1 MTTIRSLF
9 RAPLLS
15 TTVAFT
21 FLVATAILAIVFAL
35 TWHIL
40 VRELPFPDAERLV
53 FLWNRYGAKEVQSTM
68 LSAPDFN
75 DYRSLRAFESA
86 AVVQQGN
93 ATLAVGEPRRVSVA
107 RVTPDFF
114 RVFGSNLR
122 FTEPDSVMVSEG
134 LARTLWNAGAPETVI
149 VDGKA
154 LHVAGIVPSTFT
166 IPNDIDLW
174 LPLTLTA
181 ADFADANRGNEN
193 LTMVA
198 KLRPGVTVAQAQAEV
213 DVISKVMLMRVPNRV
228 EFLKEAR
235 WHMAVF
241 GIRDDLVRRAKPALL
256 MLLAAALLVALLAA
270 ANVMGLFLARTVARR
285 KELAVRAALGAGR
298 WRIARAL
305 AAEVLALAAIGVVAG
320 LLVARLAIPHI
331 ALTGLPRASEVRID
345 LTVAAL
351 TALLIFGAAAVIGYG
366 IAFWASRHDESL
378 AERASTASAPATRM
392 RAILVATQVAIAV
405 TLLTSG
411 AMLLE
416 TYRRLRTVDIG
427 FDPVNVLTFAV
438 ELPSGKYP
446 EMAQRHVFF
455 SELQQR
461 LAALPGVVSVA
472 AVTHLPFSPDD
483 WTGTFRV
490 EGFEGDTPAA
500 HVRSML
506 PEYPATMRIPVLRG
520 RAFTRTDVLATTRVA
535 IVDEAAAKAY
545 WPNQDPVGKRVRW
558 GQTWREVVGVVGS
571 VRTSSLADDAEPHL
585 YFPLLQRSE
594 SFTYVVMRTGGDPR
608 LLANNVR
615 DVVRRLDPGQPIYAM
630 RTMTEY
636 LDDAIAQ
643 PRLRA
648 TLVAGSAIVAILL
661 AVTGLYALLAYIV
674 ATRTREVGLRL
685 ALGATPAQMVR
696 FIARWALRITAAGI
710 IAGLVG
716 AIVMT
721 RSMRALL
728 FGIDALDP
736 ATYAVVITIFAAVAI
751 AAGALPALRAARVD
765 PAIALRQ
772 E

>member
-1 MTTIRSLF
+1 MTALRSLF
-9 RAPLLS
+9 RSPLLS
-15 TTVAFT
+15 TTVAAT

-40 VRELPFPDAERLV
+40 VRELPYPDSERLV
-53 FLWNRYGAKEVQSTM
+53 LLWNRYGAKEVQSAV
-68 LSAPDFN
+68 LSAPGFN
-75 DYRSLRAFESA
+75 DYRNLRAFESA
-86 AVVQQGN
+86 AASQLSN
-93 ATLAVGEPRRVSVA
+93 ATLTVGEPRRVSVA
-107 RVTPDFF
+107 RVTPEYF
-114 RVFGSNLR
+114 RVFGTNLL
-122 FTEPDSVMVSEG
+122 FSEPDSVILSEAISRSVFG
-134 LARTLWNAGAPETVI
+134 GVTPATVI
-149 VDGKA
+149 VEGKA
-154 LHVAGIVPSTFT
+154 MKVAGVVPSTFT
-166 IPNDIDLW
+166 IPENIDLW
-174 LPLTLTA
+174 MPLNLTA

-193 LTMVA
+193 LNVVA
-198 KLRPGVTVAQAQAEV
+198 KLRPGVSLEQAQAEV
-213 DVISKVMLMRVPNRV
+213 DVVSKAVFDRAPDRI
-228 EFLKEAR
+228 EWLKESR
-235 WHMAVF
+235 WHVAVV
-241 GIRDDLVRRAKPALL
+241 GMRDDLVRRARPALL

-270 ANVMGLFLARTVARR
+270 ANVLGLFLARTVARR

-305 AAEVLALAAIGVVAG
+305 AFEVIALAAIGVTGG
-320 LLVARLAIPHI
+320 LIAARLTIPHI
-331 ALTGLPRASEVRID
+331 ALAGLPRASEVRID
-345 LTVAAL
+345 FAVASI
-351 TALLIFGAAAVIGYG
+351 TALLILGAAAVIGYG
-366 IAFWASRHDESL
+366 IAWWASRNDESL

-416 TYRRLRTVDIG
+416 TYRRLQTVDIG

-438 ELPSGKYP
+438 ELPSTKY
-446 EMAQRHVFF
+446 ETMAERHAFF
-455 SELQQR
+455 NELQQR
-461 LAALPGVVSVA
+461 LTALPGVVSAA
-472 AVTHLPFSPDD
+472 AVTNLPFSESD
-483 WTGTFRV
+483 WTGTFVV
-490 EGFEGDTPAA
+490 EGFEGETPLG
-500 HVRSML
+500 HVRSIL
-506 PEYPATMRIPVLRG
+506 PQYPATMRIPVLRG
-520 RAFTRTDVLATTRVA
+520 RAFNRTDVLATTRVA
-535 IVDEAAAKAY
+535 LVDEAAAKKY
-545 WPNQDPVGKRVRW
+545 WPNQDPIGKRVRW
-558 GQTWREVVGVVGS
+558 GQTWREVVGVIGS
-571 VRTSSLADDAEPHL
+571 VRTSSLIDDAEPHL

-594 SFTYVVMRTGGDPR
+594 SQVYMVVRTGGDPR
-608 LLANNVR
+608 LLANDVR
-615 DVVRRLDPGQPIYAM
+615 ALVRRLDPGQPIYDL
-630 RTMTEY
+630 RTMEEY

-648 TLVAGSAIVAILL
+648 TVVAGSAIVAILL

-710 IAGLVG
+710 VIGVVG

-736 ATYAVVITIFAAVAI
+736 ATYAVVVTIFAAVAI